1 MAYRGNVF
9 LERSSERTTSDQEF
23 VRLFSPKILDRL
35 SGSQFE
41 GDVHIFRSPPGGGK
55 TTLLRAFTPTALR
68 AFWNARWSPE
78 MNESYQRLRDLQLL
92 DEQNGPQVL
101 GVLLSCASGYADLP
115 PSATNGHEGLF
126 RALLNCRVVLR
137 SLASLASHLRLSSV
151 EQVGDVRLEYSE
163 MGRELKSIPTVSSP
177 TELSHWAEQRERSVY
192 ARLDSIV
199 NTNPENMPSDVRF
212 EGVLWFQSVRF
223 IVNGQPIVPKRLL
236 MIDDLHKLRRKQRS
250 LLIEEFTEIRPTI
263 PIWLSER
270 SIALGEELLSPG
282 SREGRDVHA
291 YNLDELWNV
300 TRGQQQ
306 FATAQNIL
314 DRRLEVQNTIPP
326 AAFSQYLR
334 AELHSEDV
342 QVEIKKGIEKF
353 RLDVQRYRTNPRYQ
367 EWLARAERYI
377 TDPNLDSLRELY
389 VTRILLA
396 RDELKRQMTLELGPL
411 QAEEFDARDS
421 SQVQA
426 AADIFINEELKIPYY
441 FGIERLCLMA
451 TSNVEELLSL
461 AAVLYDALEAKQVL
475 RKPELLLSPQEQE
488 KVLKE
493 AAKRKRE
500 FIPKNHTEGTRAQRL
515 LDAIGGYC
523 HERTFLPNAPYA
535 PGVTGVRLSEAELAR
550 LDSSGNG
557 LMERAAVLRRVL
569 AECVAENL
577 LFTRASA
584 ASTSRDSG
592 TVFYLNRALCA
603 QYGLPL
609 QMGGWQDVDIE
620 DLVEWMEHGPGRR
633 KLPGIR

>member
-1 MAYRGNVF
+1 
-9 LERSSERTTSDQEF
+9 
-23 VRLFSPKILDRL
+23 
-35 SGSQFE
+35 
-41 GDVHIFRSPPGGGK
+41 
-55 TTLLRAFTPTALR
+55 
-68 AFWNARWSPE
+68 